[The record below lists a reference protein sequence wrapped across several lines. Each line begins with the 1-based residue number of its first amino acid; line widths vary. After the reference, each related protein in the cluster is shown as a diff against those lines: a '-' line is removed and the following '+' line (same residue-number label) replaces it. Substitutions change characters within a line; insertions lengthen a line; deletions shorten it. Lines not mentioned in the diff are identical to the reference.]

1 MAERRAS
8 EDPGKPLYPSPPTMQ
23 VRIPQTSPLWT
34 YILLAIN
41 VVAFLASLLIGHE
54 FVLGVGA
61 KLNSA
66 IVNGEIWRLL
76 TAMFLH
82 VDLLHIAFNG
92 YALFI
97 FGPQVERTYGRTR
110 FLILYLLSG
119 LAGSALSF
127 LMHPAPSVGA
137 SGAIFGLIGVL
148 GAYLYRYRDRL
159 TTGRSRLMNLIGVIL
174 YNLLYGFLI
183 PFVDNWGHIGG
194 LLAGLVLGW
203 TLAPRYEIVDTSPF
217 EPPRLV
223 DRSSAS
229 AWLWGIVGVSLGI
242 ALVVWGGLLRWGF

>member
-1 MAERRAS
+1 MTVQRTPEG
-8 EDPGKPLYPSPPTMQ
+8 PGSPIYPSPPAMQ
-23 VRIPQTSPLWT
+23 VRIPHTAPLWT
-34 YILLAIN
+34 YILLVVN
-41 VVAFLASLLIGHE
+41 VLAFLASLLINSE
-54 FVLGVGA
+54 FVLALGA
-61 KLNSA
+61 KVNSA
-66 IVNGEIWRLL
+66 IVNGEFWRLA

-82 VDLLHIAFNG
+82 VDFLHIAFNG

-119 LAGSALSF
+119 LGGSALSF
-127 LMHPAPSVGA
+127 LMHPSPSVGA

-159 TTGRSRLMNLIGVIL
+159 ATGRSRLTNIIGVIL

-194 LLAGLVLGW
+194 LIAGLVLGW
-203 TLAPRYEIVDTSPF
+203 TLAPRYEIVNTSPS
-217 EPPRLV
+217 EPPRLI
-223 DRSSAS
+223 DRSPVGQ
-229 AWLWGIVGVSLGI
+229 WLWGIVGVSLGI
-242 ALVVWGGLLRWGF
+242 VLVVWGGLLRWGP